1 MRDEIMAV
9 KKELEEVKN
18 IKQDGFA
25 MEILKDYKKT
35 NKRMFTALLIVLFMW
50 FITIGYVVF
59 LLNDIGAIEETID
72 INEVDNIEGS
82 TIKIGDE

>member
-9 KKELEEVKN
+9 KKELEDIKN
-18 IKQDGFA
+18 IKEEGFA
-25 MEILKDYKKT
+25 MEILKDYKKS
-35 NKRMFTALLIVLFMW
+35 NKRMFVALVIVLIMW

-59 LLNDIGAIEETID
+59 LLNDIGTVEETID

>member
-9 KKELEEVKN
+9 KKELEDIKN
-18 IKQDGFA
+18 IKEEGFA
-25 MEILKDYKKT
+25 MEILKDYKKS
-35 NKRMFTALLIVLFMW
+35 NKRMFVALVIVLIMW

>member
-9 KKELEEVKN
+9 KKELEEVKH

-59 LLNDIGAIEETID
+59 LLNDIGTVEETID
-72 INEVDNIEGS
+72 RNEVDNIDNS

>member
-9 KKELEEVKN
+9 KKELEDIKN
-18 IKQDGFA
+18 IKEEGFA
-25 MEILKDYKKT
+25 MEILKDYKKS
-35 NKRMFTALLIVLFMW
+35 NKRMFVALVIVLIMW

-59 LLNDIGAIEETID
+59 LLNDIGTIEETID

>member
-59 LLNDIGAIEETID
+59 LLNDIGTVEETID
-72 INEVDNIEGS
+72 INEVDNIDNS